1 MSKPSRI
8 PTPWRHR
15 WRRIQYHTLPGVMF
29 VVVAVA
35 AVWLWGQHLS
45 LPNATGEVGAVR
57 VEAFSPSDGRL
68 LALASGPVRLYDK
81 VKEGQVV
88 ARLDPGPS
96 EASLAT
102 LDGELG
108 RLKNELHATEA
119 RVAEQQEARLHTELA
134 QKNRLEEAIEQLQ
147 LDIQDRKTLI
157 RSDEVELDR
166 LKEKYDAV
174 EALYKQGVESRLEL
188 VNIKSQRDVI
198 QKRLEGNREAL
209 AEAKQQLTQAQQRL
223 GDCQL
228 TEAAEMEKV
237 LAPLRA
243 AVEAQK
249 KRIDEVRLQIENL
262 LIRAPMDG
270 VVAAVHK
277 WGGQNV
283 LAGDPVLSIASTETQ
298 YILSYVR
305 EDMGVK
311 PRVGMAVDVSVRNLP
326 RRTVQ
331 SEVEEIGPQIELVP
345 QHQLRDPQVPEWGL
359 PVRIAVPEALD
370 LRPGEL
376 VDVKFRPGAL
386 LGLVGAPDGMGAAG
400 EAVRVADRTASGGA
414 SLGR

>member
-1 MSKPSRI
+1 M
-8 PTPWRHR
+8 
-15 WRRIQYHTLPGVMF
+15 MF
-29 VVVAVA
+29 LTVGLV

-57 VEAFSPSDGRL
+57 VEAVSPSDGRL
-68 LALASGPVRLYDK
+68 LALASGPIRLYEK
-81 VKEGQVV
+81 VKQGQVV

-102 LDGELG
+102 LEEELA
-108 RLKNELHATEA
+108 RLREELQSTEA
-119 RVAEQQEARLHTELA
+119 QVTEQQEARLHAELA
-134 QKNRLEEAIEQLQ
+134 QKHRLEQSIEQLQ

-157 RSDEVELDR
+157 RSDEVELER

-174 EALYKQGVESRLEL
+174 EALYNQGVESRLEL

-209 AEAKQQLTQAQQRL
+209 AEAQQQLGQCQERL
-223 GDCQL
+223 REYRL
-228 TEAAEMEKV
+228 TEAAQMEKI
-237 LAPLRA
+237 LAPLKA
-243 AVEAQK
+243 AIETQK

-262 LIRAPMDG
+262 LIRAPLDG

-311 PRVGMAVDVSVRNLP
+311 PRVGMPVEVSLRNLP
-326 RRTVQ
+326 RRTARA
-331 SEVEEIGPQIELVP
+331 EVEEVGPQVELVP
-345 QHQLRDPQVPEWGL
+345 PHQLRDPQVPEWGL
-359 PVRIAVPEALD
+359 PVRITVPETLD
-370 LRPGEL
+370 LKPGEL
-376 VDVKFRPGAL
+376 VDVTFRPGSL
-386 LGLVGAPDGMGAAG
+386 IGLVGAGRKASPDAG
-400 EAVRVADRTASGGA
+400 ETVRVAGGA
-414 SLGR
+414 HRGKAPRPAD